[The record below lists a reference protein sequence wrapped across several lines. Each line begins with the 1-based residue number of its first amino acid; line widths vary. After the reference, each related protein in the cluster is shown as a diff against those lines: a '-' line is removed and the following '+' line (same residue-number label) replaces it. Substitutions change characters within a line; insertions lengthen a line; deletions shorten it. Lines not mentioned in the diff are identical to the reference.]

1 MIYTV
6 TFNPSLDY
14 IIHVED
20 WRQGEV
26 VRTSREQIYPGGKG
40 INVAIVMQNLGFP
53 TRALGFSAGFTGKA
67 LEQMLVQY
75 GCESRLIPIENGF
88 TRINVKLKC
97 PNEEKAK
104 RETDINGQGP
114 DISKEHIDALF
125 AQLEEMGPEDVLV
138 LAGSIPNT
146 LPEDIYQQI
155 MAQMEPKGIRIA
167 VDATKDLL
175 LNVLQYHPFLIKPN
189 NHELGEMF
197 GVEIE
202 TDEDLVFYAKKLQE
216 RGARNVLVSLAA
228 KGALLLTETGEI
240 YQSLP
245 PDGKVKNSVGAGDS
259 MVSGFLAG
267 YLNTGDYKEALKM
280 GLCTGSATAFEDWL
294 ATKEQV
300 QAVYDRF
307 TLTC

>member
-14 IIHVED
+14 IIQVED

-40 INVAIVMQNLGFP
+40 INVAIVLQNLGFC

-67 LEQMLVQY
+67 LEQMLAQY

-97 PNEEKAK
+97 PNEEKAR

-114 DISKEHIDALF
+114 DISQAHIDALF

-155 MAQMEPKGIRIA
+155 MARMEPKGIRIA

-197 GVEIE
+197 GVEIQ

-228 KGALLLTETGEI
+228 KGALLLTETGETF
-240 YQSLP
+240 QSLP
-245 PDGKVKNSVGAGDS
+245 PDGPPKNSVGAGDS
-259 MVSGFLAG
+259 MVAGFLAG
-267 YLNTGDYKEALKM
+267 YLTPVITRKP
-280 GLCTGSATAFEDWL
+280 
-294 ATKEQV
+294 
-300 QAVYDRF
+300 
-307 TLTC
+307 

>member
-14 IIHVED
+14 IIQVED

-40 INVAIVMQNLGFP
+40 INVAIVLQNLGFS

-67 LEQMLVQY
+67 LEQMLAQY

-97 PNEEKAK
+97 PNEEKAR

-114 DISKEHIDALF
+114 DISQEHIDALF

-155 MAQMEPKGIRIA
+155 MARMEPKGIRIA

-197 GVEIE
+197 GVEIQ
-202 TDEDLVFYAKKLQE
+202 TDKDLVFYAKKLQE

-228 KGALLLTETGEI
+228 KGALLLTETGETF
-240 YQSLP
+240 QSLP
-245 PDGKVKNSVGAGDS
+245 P
-259 MVSGFLAG
+259 
-267 YLNTGDYKEALKM
+267 TGRRK
-280 GLCTGSATAFEDWL
+280 TRSAPGIPWWPAFWQ
-294 ATKEQV
+294 AT
-300 QAVYDRF
+300 
-307 TLTC
+307 

>member
-40 INVAIVMQNLGFP
+40 INVAIVMQNLGFS

-67 LEQMLVQY
+67 LEQMLAQY

-146 LPEDIYQQI
+146 LPE
-155 MAQMEPKGIRIA
+155 
-167 VDATKDLL
+167 
-175 LNVLQYHPFLIKPN
+175 
-189 NHELGEMF
+189 
-197 GVEIE
+197 
-202 TDEDLVFYAKKLQE
+202 
-216 RGARNVLVSLAA
+216 
-228 KGALLLTETGEI
+228 
-240 YQSLP
+240 
-245 PDGKVKNSVGAGDS
+245 
-259 MVSGFLAG
+259 
-267 YLNTGDYKEALKM
+267 
-280 GLCTGSATAFEDWL
+280 
-294 ATKEQV
+294 
-300 QAVYDRF
+300 
-307 TLTC
+307 